1 MTTVSGKA
9 MRFGVL
15 AAVLA
20 ALLTALLSTAAPA
33 QAGESDDTLLRFGGW
48 LTGEWSNNEQF
59 WQQTVEAKAASA
71 PSTSAPVV
79 RVHRVIRAAGPAAGG
94 GLLFSVQPAAAAATP
109 GKMADTAQPQWLRVR
124 STASPGVLLQ
134 ELLAAP
140 TAEKSGSPGCS
151 VTWRFKADEQVY
163 AAVPAAGP
171 CGDDTPLTRGPLLS
185 LGSQKLSADAAISRK
200 LRYFEAWVWIKHAG
214 PSAAADDK
222 RASFTRRV
230 VFHNEGQRTAVKY
243 EDGSDSPYALELAQ
257 LTYQNTRKAILKLGL
272 VDLASG
278 KTVAY
283 TWANPEATMIGMNLG
298 WFQAGFTQKAEQ
310 PGFAD

>member
-1 MTTVSGKA
+1 MRSGA
-9 MRFGVL
+9 
-15 AAVLA
+15 LA
-20 ALLTALLSTAAPA
+20 ALLSALLSTAASA
-33 QAGESDDTLLRFGGW
+33 QTGEADEALLRFGGW
-48 LTGEWSNNEQF
+48 LTGEWSNNEQV
-59 WQQTVEAKAASA
+59 WQLAVEAKPASA
-71 PSTSAPVV
+71 PSASAPVV
-79 RVHRVIRAAGPAAGG
+79 RVHRVIRAAGSAAGG

-109 GKMADTAQPQWLRVR
+109 GKLADTAQPQWLRVR

-140 TAEKSGSPGCS
+140 SAEKSDNPGCS
-151 VTWRFKADEQVY
+151 VTWRYSGADQVY
-163 AAVPAAGP
+163 AATPAAGP

-185 LGSQKLSADAAISRK
+185 LGSQKLTADGAVSRK
-200 LRYFEAWVWIKHAG
+200 MRYFEAWVWIKHAG

-230 VFHNEGQRTAVKY
+230 VFHNEGQRTVVKY

-298 WFQAGFTQKAEQ
+298 WFQAGFTQKAER